1 MNKGKPMNPFR
12 KLMNLIENTG
22 EAVYLDN
29 SRTRSVSLSRLPD
42 DVAEL
47 LRNNPDTVG
56 RFEFIA
62 EDDDADWSFFA
73 ETGPFMAG
81 AQRAVAAYVRDYDT
95 KIVRLA
101 VGRYT
106 IRD

>member
-1 MNKGKPMNPFR
+1 MNPFR

-29 SRTRSVSLSRLPD
+29 SRTKSVSLSRLPE

-56 RFEFIA
+56 RFEFIPE
-62 EDDDADWSFFA
+62 EDDSDWSFFA
-73 ETGPFMAG
+73 QTGPFMAG
-81 AQRAVAAYVRDYDT
+81 AQRAVAAYTRDYGT
-95 KIVRLA
+95 KFVRLA

-106 IRD
+106 IKD

>member
-1 MNKGKPMNPFR
+1 MNSFR
-12 KLMNLIENTG
+12 KLMNLIENAG
-22 EAVYLDN
+22 EAMYLSND
-29 SRTRSVSLSRLPD
+29 RTKSVSLSRLPE

-62 EDDDADWSFFA
+62 QDDDSDWSFFA

-81 AQRAVAAYVRDYDT
+81 AQRAAKAYVEHAGT
-95 KIVRLA
+95 KFVRLV
-101 VGRYT
+101 VGRY
-106 IRD
+106 IV

>member
-1 MNKGKPMNPFR
+1 MNSFR

-22 EAVYLDN
+22 EAMYLGND
-29 SRTRSVSLSRLPD
+29 RTKSVSLSRLPE

-62 EDDDADWSFFA
+62 EDDDAGWSFFA
-73 ETGPFMAG
+73 ETGPFMSG

-95 KIVRLA
+95 KFVRLA